1 MKKGRR
7 RRRGNELTA
16 SANSGMGSG
25 NLYSAAL
32 QTNPLREREERE
44 KSLNLVLQRC
54 LKNWVD
60 LIAQDTAAGEEIIGR
75 AQREEEEVEIKEDEL
90 T

>member
-1 MKKGRR
+1 
-7 RRRGNELTA
+7 
-16 SANSGMGSG
+16 MGSG

-32 QTNPLREREERE
+32 QTNPLRDSEDRE
-44 KSLNLVLQRC
+44 KSLTLVLQRC

-75 AQREEEEVEIKEDEL
+75 AQRKEKEEL

>member
-1 MKKGRR
+1 
-7 RRRGNELTA
+7 
-16 SANSGMGSG
+16 
-25 NLYSAAL
+25 
-32 QTNPLREREERE
+32 
-44 KSLNLVLQRC
+44 LVLQRC

-75 AQREEEEVEIKEDEL
+75 AQRKEKEEL